1 MICRWEIN
9 KLDELKKSP
18 CVFLLCTDT
27 LESMVVPILLF
38 THGSSVDESQRI
50 RTVSSFGFKHLFQPI
65 VLDPVLFEGRCIIDI
80 LMVDYK
86 GTRSHTTTIILLSV
100 LVIEIHVCNIK
111 TAAEIVRCVL
121 HIYMYMS
128 MYVHS
133 YIYII

>member
-1 MICRWEIN
+1 
-9 KLDELKKSP
+9 
-18 CVFLLCTDT
+18 
-27 LESMVVPILLF
+27 
-38 THGSSVDESQRI
+38 
-50 RTVSSFGFKHLFQPI
+50 
-65 VLDPVLFEGRCIIDI
+65 
-80 LMVDYK
+80 MVDYK